1 MNADK
6 NGKLILSR
14 MSLTTLDHAGP
25 LPTSTRTVLA
35 GLFLGT
41 VAFMITGI
49 QPVLLGGL
57 AEEGRL
63 SEATLGRVAW
73 VEVAALALAAALG
86 PRLLRFGS
94 ARRTI
99 AAACLALA
107 LSDAVV
113 YISHDTQA
121 LILSR
126 IVAGLMEGL
135 LLATTNIAIT
145 RGRHPERLSAVFLMV
160 SAIPQVAASYLLPAA
175 VMPRFGAD
183 SGFGILCAL
192 SVVGIAVA
200 FLLGNEIQDAP
211 PRIPATQV
219 WTPAVIVGLCAV
231 ILQNAA
237 NGAGWE
243 YQARI
248 GENLHFSGQIVGAAV
263 AADLIFQIIGTF
275 AVAWIA
281 WRLPFRVV
289 LLLSC
294 LIQAGI
300 LITMGSVH
308 GPYAYIAICALF
320 GMMWLGVNPFQ
331 VSLLIDLDQT
341 RQVALLL
348 ASLQL
353 LGFSTGPL
361 ICSFFVAP
369 GSVAGAFWCAAGM
382 VLAAFALYIVAIV
395 VANLAPARKSR
406 AS

>member
-1 MNADK
+1 MVE
-6 NGKLILSR
+6 S
-14 MSLTTLDHAGP
+14 SSTP
-25 LPTSTRTVLA
+25 LPTSTRTVIA

-73 VEVAALALAAALG
+73 VEVCALALAAAIG

-99 AAACLALA
+99 AAACLALSLCNA
-107 LSDAVV
+107 MV
-113 YISHDTQA
+113 YISHGTEV
-121 LILSR
+121 LIVSR
-126 IVAGLMEGL
+126 IIAGVMEGL

-145 RGRHPERLSAVFLMV
+145 RGKHPERLSATFLMV
-160 SAIPQVAASYLLPAA
+160 SAIPQVAASYLLPAV

-183 SGFGILCAL
+183 SGFGMLCAL
-192 SVVGIAVA
+192 SVAGIGVA
-200 FLLGNEIQDAP
+200 FLLGKEIQDAP
-211 PRIPATQV
+211 PQKSAAQV
-219 WTPAVIVGLCAV
+219 WTPAVLIGLCAV
-231 ILQNAA
+231 ILQNAG

-248 GENLHFSGQIVGAAV
+248 GENLRFPGHIVGTAI

-275 AVAWIA
+275 GVAWMA
-281 WRLPFRVV
+281 WRLPFRAV
-289 LLLSC
+289 LLTSC
-294 LIQAGI
+294 VIQAGI
-300 LITMGSVH
+300 LIAMSKVH
-308 GPYAYIAICALF
+308 SAEAYIAICALF

-331 VSLLIDLDQT
+331 VSLLIDLDKT

-361 ICSFFVAP
+361 ICSFFVQP
-369 GSVAGAFWCAAGM
+369 GNVAGAFWCAAGM
-382 VLAAFALYIVAIV
+382 VLASLALYIVAIAASKMAASRV
-395 VANLAPARKSR
+395 VG
-406 AS
+406 